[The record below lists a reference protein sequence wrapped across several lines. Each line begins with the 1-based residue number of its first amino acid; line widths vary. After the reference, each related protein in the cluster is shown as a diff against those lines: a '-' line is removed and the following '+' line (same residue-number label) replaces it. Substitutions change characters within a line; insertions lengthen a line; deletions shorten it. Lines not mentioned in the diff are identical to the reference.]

1 MTDTTTTQTGTCA
14 RCGQPAETIFH
25 STCAPRPAVFHS
37 TCAPRPAVFR
47 SLGLAWDFAYRAKL
61 PMTVVMGD
69 CPEYWIVTRREAGWL
84 LRAGYELAP
93 KA

>member
-14 RCGQPAETIFH
+14 RCGQPSETIFH
-25 STCAPRPAVFHS
+25 GHCAPRPFI
-37 TCAPRPAVFR
+37 FR
-47 SLGLAWDFAYRAKL
+47 SLGLAWDFAYRSKL
-61 PMTVVMGD
+61 PLSVVMGD
-69 CPEYWIVTRREAGWL
+69 CPQFWVVTHREAGWL